1 MGGCLRNGWGIESFR
16 MSARCCGPGQSMR
29 DVRASGEGSSPGTN
43 RRRDPIHAQRG
54 GRAGRRSR
62 GRDGGTSALVRR
74 VACGRRAFW
83 VRVAC
88 VWRAVSGACGVRSA
102 CVRRAVS
109 GALRMPR
116 PQGGYAAFLR
126 CLDGV
131 GSGPDAQRE
140 GNSWAVLASS
150 GLRAC
155 GGSAVGM
162 GATAVS
168 AVGLRRDCARWR
180 CVAFAGRRRRRRP
193 VSCVMATVRAAVR
206 LRFRA
211 GISCCRLDVVAGA
224 AAGLV
229 ALSLRRGC
237 DVAGE

>member
-1 MGGCLRNGWGIESFR
+1 MRNVGGEQAGARGVETGVPLRLFGVWRAVG
-16 MSARCCGPGQSMR
+16 
-29 DVRASGEGSSPGTN
+29 VRSG
-43 RRRDPIHAQRG
+43 
-54 GRAGRRSR
+54 
-62 GRDGGTSALVRR
+62 
-74 VACGRRAFW
+74 
-83 VRVAC
+83 C
-88 VWRAVSGACGVRSA
+88 VWRAVGVRAACGLG
-102 CVRRAVS
+102 CVRRAV
-109 GALRMPR
+109 GVRAACGLGCVADAPAAG
-116 PQGGYAAFLR
+116 GGYAAFLR